1 MKFEYGQAP
10 IKYTNGVPS
19 HLAGEW
25 PGIISCKFHSYKRV
39 IHPVNS
45 GIIFNEKEPPVAPN
59 RKLLGP
65 KGPTPEYIFKPSCK
79 MVKQIGDRRDRPE
92 GLRYIP
98 CPSKTPIPR
107 KERRHNFPYKEEMDK
122 IEVEKV
128 KNMTNSNAVGKEF
141 KLMTLIGFAKKPYEG
156 LPYIIKPGNK
166 FNRILLNSLKM
177 DDSKEDMKNMTKKQ
191 IRMLEKNIKKEEKKN
206 LGNDI
211 KYVQNLNEWDKIHI
225 YKQKSQPVIPPEN
238 ASNIQENNNPQVNP
252 NNPQ

>member
-1 MKFEYGQAP
+1 MKFEYGKAP

-65 KGPTPEYIFKPSCK
+65 KGSTPEYIFKLSCK
-79 MVKQIGDRRDRPE
+79 MVKQIGDRKDRPQ
-92 GLRYIP
+92 GLKYIP

-107 KERRHNFPYKEEMDK
+107 KERRQNFPYKEEMDK

-191 IRMLEKNIKKEEKKN
+191 IRMLEKNIKKEERKN